1 MHLPGQNSTLVLFRF
16 FPSRE
21 ADLFRFLAAAEQRS
35 DHQVWPSASGNTTA
49 AMDGGLELHH
59 VVALRRRR
67 NHHHDDGLQCIHGT
81 SVFLYMPFSAPDL
94 ALSAAI
100 QVSGGSSTS

>member
-1 MHLPGQNSTLVLFRF
+1 
-16 FPSRE
+16 
-21 ADLFRFLAAAEQRS
+21 
-35 DHQVWPSASGNTTA
+35 
-49 AMDGGLELHH
+49 MDGGLELHH

-81 SVFLYMPFSAPDL
+81 SVLLYMPFSAPDL